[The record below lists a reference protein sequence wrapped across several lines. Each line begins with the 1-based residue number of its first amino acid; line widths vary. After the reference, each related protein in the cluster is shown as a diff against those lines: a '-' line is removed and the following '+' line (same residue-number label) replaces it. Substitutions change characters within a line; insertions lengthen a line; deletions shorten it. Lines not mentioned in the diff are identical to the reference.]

1 VIEFL
6 TDDNKICFA
15 TLDDQMKQVSFDI
28 MSTSDPL
35 KDHFSVKEEEE
46 THLKMHAAFQEL

>member
-1 VIEFL
+1 
-6 TDDNKICFA
+6 
-15 TLDDQMKQVSFDI
+15 MKQVSFDI